1 MFKNCLR
8 ERGHCEI
15 FLSADD
21 AKYFLAAKHLAPRN
35 TLDPST
41 KPCEQTGNCL
51 LSIKAHLVLL
61 HFTFVGFTSLG
72 ISLQDEGKTFHQQ
85 KKIMTRFIASGLE
98 RNPQYHQGMPVVS
111 KS

>member
-1 MFKNCLR
+1 MFTNCLR

-61 HFTFVGFTSLG
+61 RFTFMGSTSLG

-85 KKIMTRFIASGLE
+85 KKKCDSLYCGGLE
-98 RNPQYHQGMPVVS
+98 RNPQYRQRMPVVS